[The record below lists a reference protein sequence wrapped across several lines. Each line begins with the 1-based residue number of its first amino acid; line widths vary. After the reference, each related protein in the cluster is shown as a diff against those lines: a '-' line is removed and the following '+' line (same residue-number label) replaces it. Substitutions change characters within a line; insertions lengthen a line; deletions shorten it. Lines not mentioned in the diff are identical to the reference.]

1 MLTIL
6 ENPLSEVKENAIR
19 IIYNSEGE
27 TKVIEMDLTDPLM
40 VTLGEVLIAYQ
51 NLIRGKQV

>member
-1 MLTIL
+1 MITIL
-6 ENPLSEVKENAIR
+6 ENPLAEVKKEAIR
-19 IIYNSEGE
+19 IIYNSEGA

>member
-1 MLTIL
+1 MITIL
-6 ENPLSEVKENAIR
+6 ENPLAEVKENAIR

-27 TKVIEMDLTDPLM
+27 TKAIEMDLTDPLM

-51 NLIRGKQV
+51 NLIRGKPV

>member
-1 MLTIL
+1 MITIL
-6 ENPLSEVKENAIR
+6 ENPLAEVKKEAIR
-19 IIYNSEGE
+19 IIYNSEGI
-27 TKVIEMDLTDPLM
+27 TKVVEMDLTDPLM

>member
-1 MLTIL
+1 MITIL
-6 ENPLSEVKENAIR
+6 ENPLAEVKENAIR

-51 NLIRGKQV
+51 NLIRVKQV

>member
-1 MLTIL
+1 MITIL
-6 ENPLSEVKENAIR
+6 ENPLAEVKENAIR

>member
-1 MLTIL
+1 MITIL
-6 ENPLSEVKENAIR
+6 ENPLAEVKENAIR
-19 IIYNSEGE
+19 IIYNSEGV